1 MKLAP
6 DFQYSTLSSEPHLA
20 FRQDGKGKK
29 QPGLLFL
36 PGFFSDMTG
45 TKASF
50 LAEKCV
56 QSGRVL
62 TRFDYRG
69 HGFSGGVFEES
80 TIGDWLEDAATI
92 LEKVAQ
98 GPQILVGS
106 SMGGWIM
113 LLLAIRFPARVA
125 GLVGVA
131 VAPDFTEDLLWKQL
145 APAQQKEMREKGVYY
160 EASEYDELPVPYT
173 WKLVEEGRK
182 HLLLNKPIP
191 YAGPVRLMQ
200 GMQDKDVPWGW
211 ALRCAEMLESKNMR
225 VTLVKEGDHRLSRPE
240 DLELLWQEIESIP
253 Q

>member
-1 MKLAP
+1 
-6 DFQYSTLSSEPHLA
+6 
-20 FRQDGKGKK
+20 
-29 QPGLLFL
+29 
-36 PGFFSDMTG
+36 
-45 TKASF
+45 
-50 LAEKCV
+50 
-56 QSGRVL
+56 VL

-211 ALRCAEMLESKNMR
+211 ALRTAEMLESKNMR

-240 DLELLWQEIESIP
+240 DLELLWREIESIP